1 MAKLYFILCSLIAHM
16 LASSHLVK
24 HYMCS
29 TYCAAHNRGRGRR
42 VLVMNKQELEKAGG
56 QTTPPKKL
64 RLLRFNERTR
74 NDQKLRC

>member
-1 MAKLYFILCSLIAHM
+1 M

-42 VLVMNKQELEKAGG
+42 VLVMNKQELEKAEGK
-56 QTTPPKKL
+56 QPPEK
-64 RLLRFNERTR
+64 NY
-74 NDQKLRC
+74 DC